1 MPDSVKTARI
11 CFVVAAGLEFA
22 TAALFLFIFI
32 SGAALVGWGTE
43 RSGLLGSAI
52 LGAAGVLLALF
63 FAAFGVAD
71 LFIASGVAK
80 GRPWARAAGIAMAV
94 LLIVFFPVVGWILG
108 GFALKGLLG
117 PDARTWFG
125 SPNGV
130 RPAPFMPPPAV

>member
-32 SGAALVGWGTE
+32 FGAALIGWGTE
-43 RSGLLGSAI
+43 RSGLLGSAL

-63 FAAFGVAD
+63 SAAFGVAD
-71 LFIASGVAK
+71 LSIASGVAK
-80 GRPWARAAGIAMAV
+80 GRPWARAAGIVMAV
-94 LLIVFFPVVGWILG
+94 LLVAFSPIIGWIIG

-125 SPNGV
+125 LPNGV
-130 RPAPFMPPPAV
+130 HPAPYVPPPAV

>member
-32 SGAALVGWGTE
+32 SGAALIGWGTE
-43 RSGLLGSAI
+43 RSGLLGSAL
-52 LGAAGVLLALF
+52 LGTAGVLLALF

-80 GRPWARAAGIAMAV
+80 GKPWARAAGLAMAA
-94 LLIVFFPVVGWILG
+94 LLIVFFPVVGWIIG
-108 GFALKGLLG
+108 IFALKGLLG
-117 PDARTWFG
+117 PDARAWFG
-125 SPNGV
+125 APNGV
-130 RPAPFMPPPAV
+130 RPAPYVPPPAV